1 MHIMAK
7 VRLPTQDEVKALQSD
22 FASELEMINKQ
33 EREGKAS
40 PKKNFL
46 SSISKEIYTA
56 LNAGTSYVGIKRA
69 IKKIYHIDLS
79 TQIIADFA
87 HKELGIPKRKK
98 SSSATAVSVDKVF
111 VSSDKIKE
119 DMAIRKPNNGEVSL

>member
-1 MHIMAK
+1 MAK
-7 VRLPTQDEVKALQSD
+7 VKLPTQDEVEALQSD
-22 FASELEMINKQ
+22 FVSELEMINKQ

-46 SSISKEIYTA
+46 SSISEEILTA

-69 IKKIYHIDLS
+69 IKKIYSIDLS

-87 HKELGIPKRKK
+87 HKELGVPKRKK
-98 SSSATAVSVDKVF
+98 SVSATAESTDRVF

-119 DMAIRKPNNGEVSL
+119 DMAIRKSSNGEVSL